1 MPLGLGG
8 QQAEN
13 LSGTMMST
21 ITVESMDGEPVNRDG
36 GGLSPQI
43 AARVYDRIGRL
54 QDTQG
59 PFERP
64 ALDRLIAT
72 GRFETATSVFELG
85 PGTGSL
91 AHRLLSDHLPP
102 TCTYLGV
109 DVSMRMVE
117 LTRRRLAA
125 FADRARVVHTDG
137 TLPLPAPDRSADRF
151 IAAYVF
157 DLLSQDYAAQVIDEA
172 HRLLIPGGMA
182 CLTSLTNG
190 RSTLARLISRGWH
203 RIWRVAPRLVGGC
216 RPIDLR
222 RLFDSDSWNV
232 EEDVVIESWGVP
244 CQLLVATALP

>member
-1 MPLGLGG
+1 
-8 QQAEN
+8 
-13 LSGTMMST
+13 MMST
-21 ITVESMDGEPVNRDG
+21 ITVESMEGEPVNRDG
-36 GGLSPQI
+36 GGLSPEI

-54 QDTQG
+54 QDTQS

-64 ALDRLIAT
+64 ALDRLIAA
-72 GRFETATSVFELG
+72 GHFETATSVFELG

-109 DVSMRMVE
+109 DVSTRMVE
-117 LTRRRLAA
+117 LARRRIAA
-125 FADRARVVHTDG
+125 FADRARVIHTDG
-137 TLPLPAPDRSADRF
+137 TLPLPAADRSADRF

-157 DLLSQDYAAQVIDEA
+157 DLLQHDYAARVIDEV
-172 HRLLIPGGMA
+172 HRVLIPGGVA

-190 RSTLARLISRGWH
+190 QSALARLFSHGWH
-203 RIWRVAPRLVGGC
+203 GIWRVAPRLVGGC

-232 EEDVVIESWGVP
+232 DEDVVIESWGVP
-244 CQLLVATALP
+244 CQLLVATARR